1 MIDLRYTPGLKI
13 KARAKSGPC
22 ANHHFR
28 LTQGPDITLR
38 SIRKCTIVYR
48 QPRKAGLTVNN
59 RAPKTYINGQGLPP
73 SSPQTPLQPPTCLL
87 CQVCPRPICQAYSS
101 ASSTLAPL
109 AGSLGRVGFAS
120 QATGSLHTVGI
131 ALQPATKTKT
141 WLVGVTRLSLP
152 RASFIL
158 VGVLGGRLSLPV

>member
-1 MIDLRYTPGLKI
+1 M
-13 KARAKSGPC
+13 
-22 ANHHFR
+22 
-28 LTQGPDITLR
+28 
-38 SIRKCTIVYR
+38 KCTIVYR
-48 QPRKAGLTVNN
+48 QPRKSGLTVNV
-59 RAPKTYINGQGLPP
+59 RAPTAYIYGQGLPP

-87 CQVCPRPICQAYSS
+87 CQVCPRPICQAHSS

-120 QATGSLHTVGI
+120 QSTGSLHTLRF
-131 ALQPATKTKT
+131 ALQLATKNTA
-141 WLVGVTRLSLP
+141 WPVGVTRLSLP